1 MSKKRLI
8 TSALPYVNNEP
19 HLGNIIGCVLSA
31 DCYARYC
38 RSVGYETLY
47 ICGTDEYG
55 AATEKKALE
64 ENLTPKEICD
74 KYHEIHKGIYEHF
87 QISFDAFGRT
97 SNPEHTE
104 IVQRMFK
111 SIPEKYFVE
120 QENDQYYNEKL
131 DMFLADRFIEG
142 TCPKC
147 KYEKARGDQCD
158 KCQCLLT
165 PTELIDPVCTLDG
178 TKPVLRRTKHL
189 YLNLPEVTEELEKF
203 QDIAIEEG
211 FWPNNAKTTT
221 QSWMKRGLEPRA
233 ITRDLKWGVSV
244 PKEGFEN
251 KVFFVW
257 FDAPIGYISITRR
270 AFPDTW
276 TDWWQ
281 DHENTELYQF
291 MAKDNIPFHSV
302 IFPATQLSSS
312 ENWTMVHHLSSTEYL
327 NYEDTKFS
335 KSNNVGVFG
344 TDVIKSGIDV
354 DLWRFYLLAVRPERQ
369 DTAFSWD
376 DFFTQA
382 NKNFINNIGNLVNRS
397 MVFCKER
404 CDGKIAEGIYDE
416 AQIEFMKEIQELEA
430 EITEHFEKVSL
441 KEALRLI
448 LKASQAG
455 NIFLEK
461 QEPWKTIKEDP
472 GYAATTISILAHLV
486 RDIAIMIEPFMPET
500 SSRIFKM
507 LNIEPQ
513 GWEIIGSFDNLFE
526 HEIGEPEI
534 LFQKLDESLIE
545 KFKEKFSGVKKEDP
559 WSKVE
564 LKVGKIINVENHP
577 TADHLYVETIDLGEE
592 QPRTIC
598 SGLVR
603 YMEKE
608 ALQDKH
614 VMVASNLSP
623 AELSGVKSE
632 GMVLGVSKKKNFE
645 VISCGNAAPGTVIKK
660 ADDDNSPKPLAIDF
674 NTFKEAALRVIDG
687 KVCIDGEQLF
697 AGDHEISTEII
708 MNGKIS

>member
-211 FWPNNAKTTT
+211 F
-221 QSWMKRGLEPRA
+221 
-233 ITRDLKWGVSV
+233 
-244 PKEGFEN
+244 
-251 KVFFVW
+251 
-257 FDAPIGYISITRR
+257 
-270 AFPDTW
+270 
-276 TDWWQ
+276 
-281 DHENTELYQF
+281 
-291 MAKDNIPFHSV
+291 
-302 IFPATQLSSS
+302 
-312 ENWTMVHHLSSTEYL
+312 
-327 NYEDTKFS
+327 
-335 KSNNVGVFG
+335 
-344 TDVIKSGIDV
+344 
-354 DLWRFYLLAVRPERQ
+354 
-369 DTAFSWD
+369 
-376 DFFTQA
+376 
-382 NKNFINNIGNLVNRS
+382 
-397 MVFCKER
+397 
-404 CDGKIAEGIYDE
+404 
-416 AQIEFMKEIQELEA
+416 
-430 EITEHFEKVSL
+430 
-441 KEALRLI
+441 
-448 LKASQAG
+448 
-455 NIFLEK
+455 
-461 QEPWKTIKEDP
+461 
-472 GYAATTISILAHLV
+472 
-486 RDIAIMIEPFMPET
+486 
-500 SSRIFKM
+500 
-507 LNIEPQ
+507 
-513 GWEIIGSFDNLFE
+513 
-526 HEIGEPEI
+526 
-534 LFQKLDESLIE
+534 
-545 KFKEKFSGVKKEDP
+545 
-559 WSKVE
+559 
-564 LKVGKIINVENHP
+564 
-577 TADHLYVETIDLGEE
+577 
-592 QPRTIC
+592 
-598 SGLVR
+598 
-603 YMEKE
+603 
-608 ALQDKH
+608 
-614 VMVASNLSP
+614 
-623 AELSGVKSE
+623 
-632 GMVLGVSKKKNFE
+632 
-645 VISCGNAAPGTVIKK
+645 
-660 ADDDNSPKPLAIDF
+660 
-674 NTFKEAALRVIDG
+674 
-687 KVCIDGEQLF
+687 
-697 AGDHEISTEII
+697 
-708 MNGKIS
+708 